1 MPQCATMSVRLDMSE
16 LRASPLRCAFTWLG
30 LLALAVCALIPVQA
44 LGAEGAASTSSAT
57 APYLIL
63 DGKTFRAEAFE
74 DGAKV
79 FEDQLVFK
87 DGAFSSEACRKFGF
101 TPSPYYVRIEG
112 NQIQFLAETVSPTHG
127 VMVWKGTVNGDE
139 LEGGFRWTKER
150 WYWTVRRNFDVKGT
164 HEK

>member
-1 MPQCATMSVRLDMSE
+1 MTRCGAMPGRLEMNW

-30 LLALAVCALIPVQA
+30 LLAFAVCLLLAVEA
-44 LGAEGAASTSSAT
+44 LGAEGAASTPSAA

-127 VMVWKGTVNGDE
+127 TMVWKGTVSGNE
-139 LEGGFRWTKER
+139 LEGGLHWTKER